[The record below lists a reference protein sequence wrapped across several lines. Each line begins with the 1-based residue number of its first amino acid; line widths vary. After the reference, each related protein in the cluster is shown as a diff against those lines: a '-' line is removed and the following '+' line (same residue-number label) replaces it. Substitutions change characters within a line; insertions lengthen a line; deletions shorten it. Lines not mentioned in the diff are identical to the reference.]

1 MPTIVAGDFNES
13 PSGKAV
19 RLLEDKGFTNV
30 VPIYKPGEHTWHG
43 LLGHHMTIDHVMVDR
58 SFGVL
63 NGWVERR
70 GSSDHSPVVAHV
82 EVRPRQNTM
91 PSWSP

>member
-1 MPTIVAGDFNES
+1 
-13 PSGKAV
+13 
-19 RLLEDKGFTNV
+19 
-30 VPIYKPGEHTWHG
+30 
-43 LLGHHMTIDHVMVDR
+43 MTIDHVMVDR